1 MDGEGAKVDILGD
14 TRTANISQKNRRSL
28 HRSDLQ
34 IFQLLKDPSSL

>member
-14 TRTANISQKNRRSL
+14 PRTANISQKNRSL